1 MKSRRTRR
9 FRALYDALPER
20 VRREAD
26 AAYSR
31 FALDPNYPGL
41 NFERIQGVNVPIFS
55 ARVSEQYRV
64 LGRGE
69 GTDAVVWFWIG
80 THQEY
85 DRLLNQYRKGKG
97 RL

>member
-1 MKSRRTRR
+1 MKSRRTKL

-20 VRREAD
+20 ARRTAD
-26 AAYSR
+26 AAYAQ
-31 FALDPNYPGL
+31 FAADPNHPGL
-41 NFERIQGVNVPIFS
+41 NFERIHGVKAPIFS

-69 GTDAVVWFWIG
+69 GSDTIVWFWIG

-85 DRLLNQYRKGKG
+85 DKLLNQYRRGKA
-97 RL
+97 